1 MANNKS
7 ATKRAGTNEVRRM
20 QNVARRSDVKTA
32 YKKVMEAL
40 AANDLTKA
48 QELLPAAVSKIAR
61 AKGKGVF
68 KANTAKRKIGRLAR
82 RVALALKKSAGV
94 A

>member
-7 ATKRAGTNEVRRM
+7 STKRARTNEVRRVE
-20 QNVARRSDVKTA
+20 NVARRSAVKTA

-40 AANDLTKA
+40 ASNDLQTA
-48 QELLPAAVSKIAR
+48 QQLLPSAVSKIAR

-68 KANTAKRKIGRLAR
+68 KANTAKRKIGRLAK
-82 RVALALKKSAGV
+82 RVAQALKASAGV